1 MIDEQFTADTRRRKK
16 KVAFPMFGHYNIPIA
31 YFVEHALHADYVRQP
46 PLTRRTME
54 IGAKYSPDMVCTPF
68 KTVLG
73 SSIEAL
79 EAGADTLI
87 LPMGLCR
94 LGYYGELAEQILR
107 DLGYHFEMINMAEYT
122 TDRPLDYL
130 KAFRGFRDRVRPVRF
145 GQLSLNTLK
154 MAEHLDEMEG
164 EYYKNVGF
172 ETQKGAY
179 EKAFKTMLAEMKNAG
194 DLAAID
200 AAYARC
206 KSAFSEIPVEKG
218 EFPLRVGIIG
228 EYFTVMDAFS
238 NCDLEK
244 MLADM
249 GVEVH
254 RWMNVTHRNI
264 HYPGEKNLHVRIS
277 DLCSYEMGPTST
289 ANIWCARDYA
299 ERGFDGLIHVKSAG
313 CTPEIDIM
321 PVLREISEQYDIPVL
336 YLTYD
341 TETGT
346 AGLLTRLEAFYDMIR
361 MRKKVV

>member
-1 MIDEQFTADTRRRKK
+1 MIDEQITADPKHRKK
-16 KVAFPMFGHYNIPIA
+16 KVAFPLFSHYNIPIRF
-31 YFVEHALHADYVRQP
+31 FVENALHADYINQP
-46 PLTRRTME
+46 PMTRRTME

-87 LPMGLCR
+87 VPFGLCR

-107 DLGYHFEMINMAEYT
+107 DLGYRFEMINMAEYT
-122 TDRPLDYL
+122 TGHAIDYL
-130 KAFRGFRDRVRPVRF
+130 KCFRTFKNRVKPVRF
-145 GQLSLNTLK
+145 TQLALTTIK
-154 MAEHLDEMEG
+154 MAEYLDEMESV
-164 EYYKNVGF
+164 YYENVGF
-172 ETQKGAY
+172 EKNKGEY
-179 EKAFKTMLAEMKNAG
+179 EKTFKNFYADMKAAK
-194 DLAAID
+194 DAAAIE
-200 AAYARC
+200 AAYGKCRT
-206 KSAFSEIPVEKG
+206 AFSEIPIEKDQ
-218 EFPLRVGIIG
+218 FPLRVGVIG

-254 RWMNVTHRNI
+254 RWLNVTHRNI
-264 HYPGEKNLHVRIS
+264 RYPGEKNLHVRIS

-321 PVLREISEQYDIPVL
+321 PVLREISEQYDIPIL
-336 YLTYD
+336 FLTYD
-341 TETGT
+341 TETAT
-346 AGLLTRLEAFYDMIR
+346 AGLMTRLEAFYDMIR